1 MALKIP
7 QIHQNMCAKKD
18 AMAWRSLPY
27 NQAAAVA
34 DIKKEAERINAG
46 FENFVVLGIGGS
58 ALGSKASFTGIK
70 HLQYNELP
78 REKRGGVRFY
88 VVDSCRPGWDQ
99 RHCLM

>member
-1 MALKIP
+1 MKIDFNHMLVQTIGEHGIEEQDIQKMALKIP

-27 NQAAAVA
+27 NQAAVVA

-58 ALGSKASFTGIK
+58 ALGSKA
-70 HLQYNELP
+70 
-78 REKRGGVRFY
+78 
-88 VVDSCRPGWDQ
+88 
-99 RHCLM
+99 